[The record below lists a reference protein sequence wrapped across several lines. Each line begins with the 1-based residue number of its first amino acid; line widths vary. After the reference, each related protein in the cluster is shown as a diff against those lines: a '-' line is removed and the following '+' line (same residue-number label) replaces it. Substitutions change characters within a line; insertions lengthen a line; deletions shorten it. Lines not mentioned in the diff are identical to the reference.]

1 MYSYTPS
8 VNTGNSTTSNLIDS
22 GVSSISSAESDL
34 VDGLHKVFRRRS
46 SFDKG
51 VRDALL
57 SKKNNRSASVSTPL
71 HQHLHLYLHNGRS
84 SDHHDN
90 VRMKNYQRLTSDESA
105 KGKGRSHHNSPSS
118 PSPSD
123 HNTQSLLWETRQV
136 KTLKAGT
143 LSHIVRYILFLTPR
157 QLELQKNPSTAT
169 SFHSSS
175 PDEESH
181 CQGVVMEEE
190 RNNVSHVI
198 HVLFVSYRIFATPV
212 QLFQL
217 FHDTV
222 RQHLSSASILPH
234 QQALVTRQFHF
245 ILHYWLN
252 SYPEDFLTL
261 INSPPVNNQTK
272 SSSARNCQ
280 SLPPQG
286 SRMSEPKSLPPVES
300 LAKTTD
306 SISSSS
312 SRKSSSSRRSKSR
325 DRSKGRSSTSSKE
338 AIKESNTPHEPKLV
352 DLVLTLPS
360 VEDGIYRKAL
370 AIIQDYR
377 PDGFYSEAEM
387 TPSKLSSS
395 SCSSSSSILELD
407 TRFIAQQLTAIDLE
421 TFLSLKPYYLLEGTR
436 SNPRVQQS
444 VRNFNVL
451 SRQVIISILKSPA
464 PDVVTGHWI
473 EVSLHLRRMKNFN
486 SLKAVISGLTNESI
500 FRLKNTIWAK
510 LGRTTLS
517 NFKILSDIV
526 DDVNNQTVLRQ
537 TQLEVEGTAK
547 VSLQEDYSFGTIP
560 YLGTFFTDLTFID
573 TRYPSTIPCPNGNTS
588 DKMINL
594 EKCSKQFEV
603 LTQVHLLQKN
613 VRAALIAHNAIHNLM
628 SPGYGGRNHCSSTQ
642 GVPVVPRVARLFRS
656 WFSDEAYSSLLS
668 EAECFNLSKELE
680 PPLVKKS

>member
-1 MYSYTPS
+1 MYSYTPSS

-34 VDGLHKVFRRRS
+34 VDGLHRVFRRRS

-57 SKKNNRSASVSTPL
+57 SKKNNRSASVSTP
-71 HQHLHLYLHNGRS
+71 HQHPHLHLYNGRS

-90 VRMKNYQRLTSDESA
+90 VRMKNYQRLTPDESG
-105 KGKGRSHHNSPSS
+105 KGKGRSHHNSASS
-118 PSPSD
+118 PSSSD

-175 PDEESH
+175 PDEGGESH
-181 CQGVVMEEE
+181 CQGAVMEEE

-198 HVLFVSYRIFATPV
+198 HVLFVSYRIFTTPV

-222 RQHLSSASILPH
+222 CQHLSSTNILPH

-252 SYPEDFLTL
+252 SYPEDFLTP
-261 INSPPVNNQTK
+261 INSSPVNNQAK
-272 SSSARNCQ
+272 SSSSANCQ
-280 SLPPQG
+280 SLTPRE
-286 SRMSEPKSLPPVES
+286 SRTSEPKSLPPLEH

-312 SRKSSSSRRSKSR
+312 SRKSSSSSRRSKSR

-338 AIKESNTPHEPKLV
+338 AIKESTTPHEPKLV

-377 PDGFYSEAEM
+377 PDAFYSEAEI

-395 SCSSSSSILELD
+395 SSSSSSSILELD

-436 SNPRVQQS
+436 SNPKVQQS

-451 SRQVIISILKSPA
+451 SKQVIISILKSPA
-464 PDVVTGHWI
+464 
-473 EVSLHLRRMKNFN
+473 
-486 SLKAVISGLTNESI
+486 
-500 FRLKNTIWAK
+500 
-510 LGRTTLS
+510 
-517 NFKILSDIV
+517 
-526 DDVNNQTVLRQ
+526 
-537 TQLEVEGTAK
+537 
-547 VSLQEDYSFGTIP
+547 
-560 YLGTFFTDLTFID
+560 
-573 TRYPSTIPCPNGNTS
+573 
-588 DKMINL
+588 
-594 EKCSKQFEV
+594 
-603 LTQVHLLQKN
+603 
-613 VRAALIAHNAIHNLM
+613 
-628 SPGYGGRNHCSSTQ
+628 
-642 GVPVVPRVARLFRS
+642 
-656 WFSDEAYSSLLS
+656 
-668 EAECFNLSKELE
+668 
-680 PPLVKKS
+680 